1 MALLLELAEYSL
13 SEFQSVPKGITSTS
27 KFCQW
32 VVPRE
37 TLQKVPVMETAVQK
51 QPISKSLT
59 STIYNTRKADDRII
73 NWGKVNT
80 KRRSGRKKQ

>member
-1 MALLLELAEYSL
+1 MPSSESGYCNYVMALLLELAEYSL

-51 QPISKSLT
+51 QQFL
-59 STIYNTRKADDRII
+59 KA
-73 NWGKVNT
+73 
-80 KRRSGRKKQ
+80 